1 MLKFI
6 VVVVSLL
13 ASTANSIP
21 AFPTTTQ
28 TAGLLKD
35 AFTLDG
41 RTILQLGKNSWYVLY
56 LSEED
61 PRRSYQGH
69 LTEDYLERGTGILR
83 MKDGKE
89 FDGEF
94 FGSDRFTGKVKYPE
108 GDRVEYYEG
117 STRYYK
123 PCGFGSM
130 KKSNG
135 ESLKGEF
142 VNGIFNGFGLEK
154 VRNRFEGKSD
164 EGLGALLWDIG
175 KLIKRTFTSEC

>member
-21 AFPTTTQ
+21 ALITQ

-35 AFTLDG
+35 AFTVDG

-94 FGSDRFTGKVKYPE
+94 YNSDRFSGKVKYPE
-108 GDRVEYYEG
+108 GDNVEFYEG
-117 STRYYK
+117 WTRHYE

-135 ESLKGEF
+135 ERLKGEF

-154 VRNRFEGKSD
+154 VRNRFEGKSSD
-164 EGLGALLWDIG
+164 VGLGARLWDIG
-175 KLIKRTFTSEC
+175 ALIKRTFTSEC